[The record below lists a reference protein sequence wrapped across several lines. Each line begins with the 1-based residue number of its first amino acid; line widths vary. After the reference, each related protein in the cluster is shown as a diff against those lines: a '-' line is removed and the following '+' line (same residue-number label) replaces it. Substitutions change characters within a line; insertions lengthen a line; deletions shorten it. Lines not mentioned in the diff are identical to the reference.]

1 MIIDAE
7 FQALIPALSTEE
19 HALLEQ
25 SLLNEGCRDA
35 LVVWRDTLIDGHNR
49 YALCQKHSIEYKTVE
64 RDFQDRNEALTW
76 IIQNQLGRRNIADY
90 TRGKLALRLESVIAA
105 QAKARQKATQFGSET
120 VLTNLSTPINTRAK
134 LAKAADLSQGTIAK
148 VKAIEANAP
157 AVIKAAVEAEEI
169 SIHHAYKMTQALGT
183 MKEQSPTLYEE
194 TVGRGYIMNLD
205 GEDVALVDAD
215 PTLLRV
221 QSVQHEF
228 ESIQRQKDAIERK
241 QARRESRKQERE
253 IAVKVAENT
262 AAVAHTQYKQGDMVC
277 VGDHILI
284 CADSA
289 SDAVIA
295 YAAIHNYTFAF
306 CDIPYNADVD
316 EWDEDFS
323 WKHDWLTRC
332 IPFVAVTP
340 GISSIQAFMRVTDM
354 PYVWSTAVFISN
366 GMTRGALGFGNWIY
380 TALFGDR
387 SKAHRNAQD
396 IHTIAITGKLD
407 DLGAKRQKP
416 PAYLA
421 WLFQLMTKEGERILD
436 PFAGSGTSV
445 IVAHELGRKCTAIEI
460 DPVTF
465 GGMVARIEKAVGLPA
480 ELVEWRRNGNAV

>member
-49 YALCQKHSIEYKTVE
+49 YALCQKHGIEYKTVE

-76 IIQNQLGRRNIADY
+76 IIQNQLGRRNIAEY
-90 TRGKLALRLESVIAA
+90 TRIKLAERLGVVIAE
-105 QAKARQKATQFGSET
+105 QAAARKKASQFGNDT
-120 VLTNLSTPINTRAK
+120 VYQNSDKPIHTLKEVAK
-134 LAKAADLSQGTIAK
+134 IADTSHDTVHK
-148 VKAIEANAP
+148 VRVIEANAP
-157 AVIKAAVEAEEI
+157 AAIKAAVEAEEI
-169 SIHHAYKMTQALGT
+169 SIHHAYKVTKAFQT
-183 MKEQSPTLYEE
+183 MKKQNPKFYEE
-194 TVGRGYIMNLD
+194 TVERGYIMNLD

-215 PTLLRV
+215 ETLLRV
-221 QSVQHEF
+221 SSVQDEF

-284 CADSA
+284 CADSS
-289 SDAVIA
+289 SDAVIT
-295 YAAIHNYTFAF
+295 YAAVHAYTFAF
-306 CDIPYNADVD
+306 CDIPYNSDVD

-354 PYVWSTAVFISN
+354 PYVWSTATFINN

-380 TALFGDR
+380 TALFGDK

-396 IHTIAITGKLD
+396 IHTISITGKLD

-421 WLFQLMTKEGERILD
+421 WLFQLMTKESDRILD

-445 IVAHELGRKCTAIEI
+445 IVAHELGRKCTAVEI

-480 ELVEWRRNGNAV
+480 ELVDWRGNGNRI